1 MEAREE
7 AETLKRR
14 SRAFL
19 QTARFQIESGMFD
32 LAVFN
37 TEQALQLF
45 LKAKLL
51 EYGMQYPRTC
61 GIRRLLRL
69 LANAAPGEEGRR
81 HGELLSKYV
90 FELGVLEDAY
100 INARYI
106 PREYTREEAERLF
119 SLVSEIISGG

>member
-1 MEAREE
+1 MEAREK

-19 QTARFQIESGMFD
+19 QTARFQIENRMYD

-37 TEQALQLF
+37 MEEALQLF

-51 EYGMQYPRTC
+51 EYGVQYPRTR

-69 LANAAPGEEGRR
+69 LADAAPGEEGRR
-81 HGELLSKYV
+81 YGELLSRYL